1 MSSFTESQIRSAERE
16 IADLGRRCSD
26 YLRQEQDLNKKI
38 SDLRKELSR
47 VKPDDSFRNMKESN
61 IRSYESRLADIT
73 RWHIYYEQ
81 QRESKL
87 KDLNRLRQQLDYE
100 RREEVRK
107 QEYNEKREEKRRR
120 QAEDLRAKAEREYQR
135 QNIEQETRTTVN
147 TYQSKPAGPG
157 FLKTLC
163 YIFLGLI
170 ALGLVS
176 HLLHTS
182 TSDNPTGQ
190 TTNVSLSDSDTAS
203 MGMID
208 YMGLTVADIEDIY
221 GKDYTVD
228 WGTSGGY
235 WIIYPADS
243 DCPYAFLYRG
253 KEQTDN
259 DEIPKSDDLICGV
272 ISGTVGTTV
281 MGTAKIGMDHKD
293 FEAGIGQIYVA
304 QSEPESDYTLP
315 TAWIDFEAKG
325 ANEAEKGNYSL
336 MVLEDSEQVVYALLY
351 KQAD

>member
-47 VKPDDSFRNMKESN
+47 VKPDDSFRSMKESN

-73 RWHIYYEQ
+73 RWHIHYEQ
-81 QRESKL
+81 QRGSKL
-87 KDLNRLRQQLDYE
+87 KDLDRLRQQLDYE
-100 RREEVRK
+100 
-107 QEYNEKREEKRRR
+107 KREEARKQKYNDKQAEKRR
-120 QAEDLRAKAEREYQR
+120 QAADRRAKAERECQR
-135 QNIEQETRTTVN
+135 RNAEQETRTTVN
-147 TYQSKPAGPG
+147 TCQSKPVGPG
-157 FLKTLC
+157 FLKTFC

-176 HLLHTS
+176 RLLHTP
-182 TSDNPTGQ
+182 TSDNTAGQ
-190 TTNVSLSDSDTAS
+190 TANISLSELSTAS

-208 YMGLTVADIEDIY
+208 YMGLTVADIEGIY

-325 ANEAEKGNYSL
+325 TNEAEKGNYSL

>member
-157 FLKTLC
+157 
-163 YIFLGLI
+163 
-170 ALGLVS
+170 
-176 HLLHTS
+176 
-182 TSDNPTGQ
+182 
-190 TTNVSLSDSDTAS
+190 
-203 MGMID
+203 
-208 YMGLTVADIEDIY
+208 
-221 GKDYTVD
+221 
-228 WGTSGGY
+228 
-235 WIIYPADS
+235 
-243 DCPYAFLYRG
+243 
-253 KEQTDN
+253 
-259 DEIPKSDDLICGV
+259 
-272 ISGTVGTTV
+272 
-281 MGTAKIGMDHKD
+281 
-293 FEAGIGQIYVA
+293 
-304 QSEPESDYTLP
+304 
-315 TAWIDFEAKG
+315 
-325 ANEAEKGNYSL
+325 
-336 MVLEDSEQVVYALLY
+336 
-351 KQAD
+351 

>member
-1 MSSFTESQIRSAERE
+1 
-16 IADLGRRCSD
+16 
-26 YLRQEQDLNKKI
+26 
-38 SDLRKELSR
+38 
-47 VKPDDSFRNMKESN
+47 
-61 IRSYESRLADIT
+61 
-73 RWHIYYEQ
+73 
-81 QRESKL
+81 
-87 KDLNRLRQQLDYE
+87 
-100 RREEVRK
+100 
-107 QEYNEKREEKRRR
+107 
-120 QAEDLRAKAEREYQR
+120 
-135 QNIEQETRTTVN
+135 
-147 TYQSKPAGPG
+147 
-157 FLKTLC
+157 
-163 YIFLGLI
+163 
-170 ALGLVS
+170 
-176 HLLHTS
+176 
-182 TSDNPTGQ
+182 
-190 TTNVSLSDSDTAS
+190 

>member
-47 VKPDDSFRNMKESN
+47 VKPDDSFRSMKESN

-81 QRESKL
+81 QRERKL

-100 RREEVRK
+100 RREEARK
-107 QEYNEKREEKRRR
+107 QDYNDKQAEKRQR
-120 QAEDLRAKAEREYQR
+120 QAANRRAKAEREYQR
-135 QNIEQETRTTVN
+135 RNAEQETQTTVN

-157 FLKTLC
+157 FLKTFC

-176 HLLHTS
+176 RLFHTP
-182 TSDNPTGQ
+182 TSDNTAGQ
-190 TTNVSLSDSDTAS
+190 TSNVSLSELNTAS

-208 YMGLTVADIEDIY
+208 YMGLTVADIEGIY

-253 KEQTDN
+253 KEQSDN
-259 DEIPKSDDLICGV
+259 DEIPKSDNLICGV

-293 FEAGIGQIYVA
+293 FEAGIGQIYVT

-325 ANEAEKGNYSL
+325 ANEAEKSNYSL

-351 KQAD
+351 KQAG

>member
-47 VKPDDSFRNMKESN
+47 VKPDDSFRSMKESN

-73 RWHIYYEQ
+73 RWHIHYEQ
-81 QRESKL
+81 QRGSKL
-87 KDLNRLRQQLDYE
+87 KDLD
-100 RREEVRK
+100 RR
-107 QEYNEKREEKRRR
+107 N
-120 QAEDLRAKAEREYQR
+120 A
-135 QNIEQETRTTVN
+135 EQETRTTVN
-147 TYQSKPAGPG
+147 TCQSKPVGPG
-157 FLKTLC
+157 FLKTFC

-176 HLLHTS
+176 RLLHTP
-182 TSDNPTGQ
+182 TSDNTAGQ
-190 TTNVSLSDSDTAS
+190 TANISLSELSTAS

-208 YMGLTVADIEDIY
+208 YMGLTVADIEGIY

-351 KQAD
+351 KQSD

>member
-157 FLKTLC
+157 FLKTFC

-176 HLLHTS
+176 RLLHTP
-182 TSDNPTGQ
+182 TSDNTAGQ
-190 TTNVSLSDSDTAS
+190 TANISLSELSTAS

-208 YMGLTVADIEDIY
+208 YMGLTVADIEGIY

-253 KEQTDN
+253 KEQSDN

-293 FEAGIGQIYVA
+293 FEAGIGQIYIT

-325 ANEAEKGNYSL
+325 ANETEKGNYSL

-351 KQAD
+351 KQAG